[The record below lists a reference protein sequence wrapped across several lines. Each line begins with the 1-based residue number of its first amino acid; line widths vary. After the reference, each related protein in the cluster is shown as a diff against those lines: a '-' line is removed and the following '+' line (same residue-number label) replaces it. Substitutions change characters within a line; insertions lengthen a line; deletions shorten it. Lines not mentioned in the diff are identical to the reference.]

1 MHHANISQ
9 GIYVLEF
16 ITVILMLKML
26 TETCSEPRKA
36 LVMDVSKNK
45 VHSFENWG
53 NLQNAPTQMSDQLL
67 TYTSGLT

>member
-45 VHSFENWG
+45 VHSFEN
-53 NLQNAPTQMSDQLL
+53 
-67 TYTSGLT
+67 